1 MDYEAY
7 RNYHAVN
14 LESQTSQASPVELVL
29 VLFDGLME
37 ELARARAHIEHGR
50 YEEKGDSITKCIN
63 ILNGLSGA
71 LDFDSGGEVVTNLAR
86 LYDYCAYR
94 LYDASVK
101 LEVGQIDEVLAL
113 LAQLKGGWIGVRDQ
127 HEAAHP

>member
-7 RNYHAVN
+7 RSYHTVN
-14 LESQTSQASPVELVL
+14 LESQTSQASPVQLVL
-29 VLFDGLME
+29 VLFDGLGE

-50 YEEKGDSITKCIN
+50 YEEKGDSISKCIN

-71 LDFDSGGEVVTNLAR
+71 LDFDAGGEVVTNLAR

-101 LEVGQIDEVLAL
+101 LDAAAIDEVAGL
-113 LAQLKGGWIGVRDQ
+113 LETLKGGWIGVRDQ
-127 HEAAHP
+127 HETVAA